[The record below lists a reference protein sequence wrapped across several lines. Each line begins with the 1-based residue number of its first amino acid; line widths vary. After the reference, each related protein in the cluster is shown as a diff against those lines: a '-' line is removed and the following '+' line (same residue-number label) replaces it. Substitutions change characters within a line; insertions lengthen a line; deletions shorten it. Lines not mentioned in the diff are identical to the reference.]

1 MDSDLNNMSIAEALN
16 VVSEQVIAKLALPS
30 WVYRLPIKRSNAFT
44 KLLRNDL
51 LTLNYISGVSIMI
64 IRVSRTSYTL
74 HCRFKRIDAAYKQVA
89 AVIDTLIT
97 QKIEEVSA
105 DGYDVQ
111 SEKGDVF
118 TRLVHAHVNG
128 EGSAKL
134 TLDRNELV
142 SFGVLFLLSF
152 VRWASAKI

>member
-1 MDSDLNNMSIAEALN
+1 M
-16 VVSEQVIAKLALPS
+16 
-30 WVYRLPIKRSNAFT
+30 
-44 KLLRNDL
+44 
-51 LTLNYISGVSIMI
+51 
-64 IRVSRTSYTL
+64 

-134 TLDRNELV
+134 TLDRDELV

-152 VRWASAKI
+152 VRWALQKFDALLVSMHTDWKRVHYALRWAR